1 MSTDLFGSSIPEQ
14 PATGE
19 ATPDRIT
26 NDIEEV
32 VTVLR
37 LAAREG
43 YAVVGGARQQV
54 WRLRID
60 PVVEPVPRHE
70 ADTVRQLLD
79 AGWLTLGGA
88 HRYEH
93 RDLDLG
99 GHSVLVP
106 RRSRQ
111 WLQRWDSRK
120 RLGTPG
126 GSRP

>member
-1 MSTDLFGSSIPEQ
+1 MATDLFGASIPDQQ
-14 PATGE
+14 PPTGDE
-19 ATPDRIT
+19 VPDRIT
-26 NDIEEV
+26 NNIDEV
-32 VTVLR
+32 VAVLR

-43 YAVVGGARQQV
+43 YAVVGARQQV
-54 WRLRID
+54 WRRRID

-93 RDLDLG
+93 RDLDLA